1 MNAEFLDINTG
12 EVCLNESREVA
23 TDSCEGGGITPSFL
37 RGTGFEVCAAAAAIA
52 ASPVPSIQASS
63 FGSFPTCGGQLGLAA
78 SQSFPTCGGQLGV
91 AASLA
96 LARLLP
102 NLLCD
107 MPLGTA
113 EPDVVVASDSDG
125 PTIIDE
131 SFGSLPSCGGSEP
144 FMVLNQANTREEQGG
159 VLLYICYHTS

>member
-1 MNAEFLDINTG
+1 M
-12 EVCLNESREVA
+12 A
-23 TDSCEGGGITPSFL
+23 TDDSCEGGGTPSFL
-37 RGTGFEVCAAAAAIA
+37 GGTGFEVGAAIA

-63 FGSFPTCGGQLGLAA
+63 FGSFPTCGGQLGLAT
-78 SQSFPTCGGQLGV
+78 SLPTRGGQLGI

-96 LARLLP
+96 LVRLLP

-113 EPDVVVASDSDG
+113 EPDDVASDSDG

-144 FMVLNQANTREEQGG
+144 FMMPNQANTLKRNR
-159 VLLYICYHTS
+159 

>member
-1 MNAEFLDINTG
+1 M
-12 EVCLNESREVA
+12 A
-23 TDSCEGGGITPSFL
+23 TDDSCEGGGSGGSGGTPSFL
-37 RGTGFEVCAAAAAIA
+37 GGTGFEVGAAIT

-63 FGSFPTCGGQLGLAA
+63 FGSFPTCGGQLGI
-78 SQSFPTCGGQLGV
+78 

-113 EPDVVVASDSDG
+113 EPDDVASDSDG

-144 FMVLNQANTREEQGG
+144 FMMPNNQLNTLKRNR
-159 VLLYICYHTS
+159 